1 MDLTNRIKDRIS
13 NADGKI
19 GIYFCDINKND
30 SCFVGNCDVFPS
42 LGVAKL
48 VLMIEVFKQVEEGI
62 IKLDDEYELEKN
74 PPFAI
79 PEDEYESTVG
89 VLDFLHKGMKLHIE
103 DLLYMMIVISDNS
116 AFNILLSIVGID
128 NVNET
133 MKKLGL
139 IHTKIGCM
147 LFEWEERNPERDN
160 YHSVREV
167 GSLLKRLYKRQLI
180 SSSAS
185 EKMLKMLSYHQRR
198 DILSQFSN
206 DNVSVAQQTGFD
218 VKALHEVAVVMTPEP
233 FIICMSVAEMDAKRA
248 EGIMKDV
255 AAMCGKRPGNDRRR
269 PGKQMNFGEKRSEKR
284 TEI

>member
-30 SCFVGNCDVFPS
+30 SCFVGNYDVFPS

-198 DILSQFSN
+198 DILSQFSK

-255 AAMCGKRPGNDRRR
+255 AAMCGKEAG
-269 PGKQMNFGEKRSEKR
+269 Q
-284 TEI
+284 